1 MAKESWFVTESG
13 RRERLRDDQRS
24 ELGESC
30 YEGTIGGSLREK
42 QLIFFFFLLDE
53 RTD

>member
-1 MAKESWFVTESG
+1 MTESG

-42 QLIFFFFLLDE
+42 QLIFFFFCWMRELIRE
-53 RTD
+53 KKEIK